1 MLNIKRTAV
10 MTLIQE
16 ALQKQAEMQLIRSPV
31 TIINSSI
38 YCTCYLKYL
47 TDLQI
52 YIFAVYFL

>member
-1 MLNIKRTAV
+1 

-38 YCTCYLKYL
+38 YCKYYLKYL
-47 TDLQI
+47 TDL
-52 YIFAVYFL
+52 